1 MPTVRFPELLGLVV
15 AEIGFQFF
23 SLISKFLYALLNS
36 DNPNPILWEELDN
49 ITFMLLMKS
58 EMRPLPLGIP
68 VIRFSFLSLFVSFF
82 FFKYIYI

>member
-1 MPTVRFPELLGLVV
+1 MVV

-36 DNPNPILWEELDN
+36 DNPNPILWEKLDN

-58 EMRPLPLGIP
+58 VMHPLALGHPNNQI
-68 VIRFSFLSLFVSFF
+68 SFFLFV
-82 FFKYIYI
+82 I